1 MKNKNILLVCLTA
14 LILAACGTQTTTK
27 RYFLKDVLGD
37 KFLIGVALNTR
48 QSSGVDTASV
58 K

>member
-27 RYFLKDVLGD
+27 KIL
-37 KFLIGVALNTR
+37 
-48 QSSGVDTASV
+48 S
-58 K
+58 

>member
-27 RYFLKDVLGD
+27 RYFPERCTG
-37 KFLIGVALNTR
+37 
-48 QSSGVDTASV
+48 
-58 K
+58 